1 MNILYKKHDNLYK
14 FTKIR
19 VFIYE
24 IKTAS
29 KLLCWLKVI
38 DNIRFEMDC
47 CM

>member
-1 MNILYKKHDNLYK
+1 MQKHDNLYM
-14 FTKIR
+14 FTKMR

-29 KLLCWLKVI
+29 KLLCWLGII
-38 DNIRFEMDC
+38 DSMDFGKEY